1 MLSAFISLFSFPAV
15 IILSSLGWHRVRER
29 ALGKEGGQGNEG
41 TFFEGFADKG
51 GETIEVEDPEI
62 KDLREATGKTIRTE
76 GWRGRKINI

>member
-29 ALGKEGGQGNEG
+29 ALGKEGGQGNG
-41 TFFEGFADKG
+41 GIFLRVSPIRR

-62 KDLREATGKTIRTE
+62 KDLRGDWEDNLNGRE
-76 GWRGRKINI
+76 GGRKINI